1 MTFRFKINYFSS
13 KNMIRV
19 IFTNIVIIYI
29 SFNQLIQNINEWYKH
44 DTINEWLFLTIYKL
58 WFKFLFLFYFIYIY
72 IYIYIYISH
81 DFEMYEH

>member
-44 DTINEWLFLTIYKL
+44 DNVNEWLFLTIYKL
-58 WFKFLFLFYFIYIY
+58 WFKFLFLFLLYYIY
-72 IYIYIYISH
+72 IHKSW
-81 DFEMYEH
+81 FWNVWALV